1 MMGKRLQRL
10 GDILL
15 PGKNR
20 TLSLVITVIAAAFM
34 LSGLGSAIM
43 DTHDSFTQTD
53 RLAAISQII
62 SGVPDNAV
70 PVTLLD
76 VDDATRQSWKS
87 IGVTPHPALAELVS
101 TAARGGAKGILLD
114 FDLALDTPSTPADEQ
129 LFTVIR
135 DYPAGAPVLM
145 LVRRIGFT
153 KSAKVDDTGL
163 VASALATPYDA
174 AVQGKANV
182 IWVTTLNEIGADR
195 AVRQIRLWQTVCEG
209 AVGHAYPSPALVTA
223 ALLAGDT
230 PKADALKAFLDNRV
244 AADCGDQ
251 AVKDGAW
258 PPMKQQLAQLPYVFG
273 NDATSPARL
282 RITAPGG
289 GETVALR
296 RISAG
301 KLVKYDGGKAAPAG
315 EIDSDPFKDRV
326 AVIGASYTESTDV
339 HETPLGT
346 MPGSVILANSI
357 VQAERLSDTVPA
369 SAWTRNLFAFELFL
383 IFAVCARYFVGLVA
397 LIGIGVS
404 SVAALVIISRLFG
417 YDSGVDV
424 VGAAITGFALFKL
437 FEALANMALNI
448 RKSGWRVIL
457 KS

>member
-20 TLSLVITVIAAAFM
+20 TLSLVITLIAAVFM

-43 DTHDSFTQTD
+43 DAHDSFSKTD

-62 SGVPDNAV
+62 SGVPDGAV

-87 IGVTPHPALAELVS
+87 IGVTPHPALAELVR
-101 TAARGGAKGILLD
+101 TAVKGGAKGILLD
-114 FDLALDTPSTPADEQ
+114 FDLAMETPFMPADEQ
-129 LFTVIR
+129 LFAVIR
-135 DYPAGAPVLM
+135 DYPADGPVLM

-153 KSAKVDDTGL
+153 RSARVNDTAL
-163 VASALATPYDA
+163 VPSELATPYDA
-174 AVQGKANV
+174 AVEGKSNV

-195 AVRQIRLWQTVCEG
+195 AVRQIRFWQTVCDG
-209 AVGHAYPSPALVTA
+209 AEGHAYPSPALVTA
-223 ALLAGDT
+223 ALLTSTGARG
-230 PKADALKAFLDNRV
+230 DALKAFLANRI
-244 AADCGDQ
+244 AADCGDKT
-251 AVKDGAW
+251 VKDGAW

-273 NDATSPARL
+273 NDAASPARL
-282 RITAPGG
+282 RIAGTDGR
-289 GETVALR
+289 ETVALR

-301 KLVKYDGGKAAPAG
+301 KLVRYDGGTAEPAG
-315 EIDSDPFKDRV
+315 EIDSDPFEGRV

-357 VQAERLSDTVPA
+357 VQAERLADTVPA

-383 IFAVCARYFVGLVA
+383 IFAVCARYFVGVVA

-404 SVAALVIISRLFG
+404 SVAALVIISRFFG
-417 YDSGVDV
+417 YDSGVDA

-437 FEALANMALNI
+437 IEALATMALNL

>member
-20 TLSLVITVIAAAFM
+20 TLSLVITLIAAVFM

-43 DTHDSFTQTD
+43 DTHDSFSKTD

-62 SGVPDNAV
+62 SGVPDNAL

-76 VDDATRQSWKS
+76 VDDATRQAWKS
-87 IGVTPHPALAELVS
+87 IGVTPHPALAELVR
-101 TAARGGAKGILLD
+101 AAVKGGASGILLD
-114 FDLALDTPSTPADEQ
+114 FDLALETPATPADQQ
-129 LFTVIR
+129 LFALIR
-135 DYPAGAPVLM
+135 DYPASAPVLM
-145 LVRRIGFT
+145 LVRRIGFSR
-153 KSAKVDDTGL
+153 SAKVNDTAL
-163 VASALATPYDA
+163 VAFAVATPYDA
-174 AVQGKANV
+174 AVSAKPNV
-182 IWVTTLNEIGADR
+182 VWVTTLNEIGADR
-195 AVRQIRLWQTVCEG
+195 AVRQIRLWQTVCDG
-209 AVGHAYPSPALVTA
+209 AAGHAYPSAALVSA
-223 ALLAGDT
+223 ALLSPGGPRDG
-230 PKADALKAFLDNRV
+230 ALKAFLDNRV
-244 AADCGDQ
+244 AADCGDK
-251 AVKDGAW
+251 AVTDGPW

-273 NDATSPARL
+273 NDAASPARL
-282 RITAPGG
+282 RIAMADGS
-289 GETVALR
+289 ETVALR

-301 KLVKYDGGKAAPAG
+301 KLVRFDGGSAAPAG
-315 EIDSDPFKDRV
+315 DIDSDPFKGRV
-326 AVIGASYTESTDV
+326 AVIGASYTESTDM

-357 VQAERLSDTVPA
+357 VQAERLADTVPA

-383 IFAVCARYFVGLVA
+383 IFAVCARYFVGVVA

-417 YDSGVDV
+417 YDSGVDA

-437 FEALANMALNI
+437 VEALTTMALNL